1 MIFTN
6 IQINFKA
13 DVPKTII
20 KGKVK
25 VQIEIDDKPNLLNPL
40 DTKRIK
46 ITCFDFELEDKF
58 KMYANRNPIILKEWS
73 L

>member
-1 MIFTN
+1 MTFNN
-6 IQINFKA
+6 IQIKFTA
-13 DVPKTII
+13 DVPKLIV

-25 VQIEIDDKPNLLNPL
+25 VQIEIDDKPDHYKPL
-40 DTKRIK
+40 EAKRMK
-46 ITCFDFELEDKF
+46 ITCYDFELQDRL

>member
-1 MIFTN
+1 MTFDN
-6 IQINFKA
+6 IQIKFTA

-25 VQIEIDDKPNLLNPL
+25 VQIEIDDKPNAFDPL
-40 DTKRIK
+40 TTKRIK
-46 ITCFDFELEDKF
+46 ITCFDFELKDRL

-73 L
+73 

>member
-40 DTKRIK
+40 NTKRIK

-58 KMYANRNPIILKEWS
+58 KMYANRNPIILKTWS
-73 L
+73 